1 MSSATTPPLPAKS
14 KTVAAWLA
22 FVGGPLGL
30 HRFYLHGGGD
40 LWGWLHPLPT
50 ALGLWGL
57 ERMQTLG
64 LDDRLSWL
72 LLPLLG
78 LQLAQTCLMAILY
91 GLQTPERWNARHNPR
106 LAADDRAGN
115 TGWNTIGAVVCAL
128 LLGAT
133 ALMSALA
140 FSFERYYQDQV
151 RAGLELSQ

>member
-1 MSSATTPPLPAKS
+1 MSSATALLPAKS
-14 KTVAAWLA
+14 KTLAAWLA
-22 FVGGPLGL
+22 FLGGPLGL
-30 HRFYLHGGGD
+30 HRFYLYGAGD

-57 ERMQTLG
+57 ERIEALG
-64 LDDRLSWL
+64 QDDRLSWL

-78 LQLAQTCLMAILY
+78 LQLAQTCLAAIVY
-91 GLQTPERWNARHNPR
+91 GLQAPERWNARHNPG
-106 LAADDRAGN
+106 LAADAAAGS
-115 TGWNTIGAVVCAL
+115 TGWITIGAVVCAL
-128 LLGAT
+128 MVGAT

>member
-1 MSSATTPPLPAKS
+1 MSSATTALLRVKS

-22 FVGGPLGL
+22 LLGGPLGL
-30 HRFYLHGGGD
+30 HRFYLHGAGD

-57 ERMQTLG
+57 QRLQTLG

-78 LQLAQTCLMAILY
+78 LQLAQTCLVAILC
-91 GLQTPERWNARHNPR
+91 GLQTPERWNACHNPG
-106 LAADDRAGN
+106 LAAEDSAGS
-115 TGWNTIGAVVCAL
+115 TRWSTIAAIVCAL

>member
-1 MSSATTPPLPAKS
+1 MSRTTTARLPAKS

-22 FVGGPLGL
+22 LLGGPLGL
-30 HRFYLHGGGD
+30 HRFYLHGAGD
-40 LWGWLHPLPT
+40 PWGWLHPLPT

-57 ERMQTLG
+57 QRVQTLG

-91 GLQTPERWNARHNPR
+91 GLQPPERWNAGYNSR
-106 LAADDRAGN
+106 LAADDRAGH
-115 TGWNTIGAVVCAL
+115 TGWSTIGAVVCAL

>member
-1 MSSATTPPLPAKS
+1 MSSATTAPLPAKS

-22 FVGGPLGL
+22 FVGGPFGL
-30 HRFYLHGGGD
+30 HRFYLHGRGD
-40 LWGWLHPLPT
+40 PWGWLHPLPT

-57 ERMQTLG
+57 QRIETLG
-64 LDDRLSWL
+64 LDDRLCWL

-91 GLQTPERWNARHNPR
+91 GLQTPERWNARHNPG
-106 LAADDRAGN
+106 LAPDNTAGG
-115 TGWNTIGAVVCAL
+115 TRWSTIGAIVCAL